1 MDARPRARPG
11 LLRRRPYL
19 RRVWLSEIV
28 SLLGDWMS
36 LVAVSLL
43 ALGDGSG
50 VVALALVMVGHH
62 LPIALFAPV
71 AGVLADRLDR
81 RWLLVVTS
89 VVQGVLTLAMAGA
102 VVLGSVA
109 AVQVLVFVRAS
120 VGALRFPVQ
129 SAVLRHVVEEDELLE
144 ANAILS
150 ATWSVMLAVGM
161 AAGGAIAALGP
172 TTALVLDAASFGL
185 GALLLGGLPPM
196 VAEGRPAEGGVASAI
211 ASVRRDLALAWRHAW
226 ERPRLLAAVLAK
238 TPVHLANGGALLLLN
253 VIAAQ
258 RAFAGTAALTLGLM
272 QCVRGAGTGIGPL
285 VGVALVRRGV
295 RGEVAAAAAA
305 WTAFGGIAAVAL
317 ARHWHWAVLLGV
329 AFVWGLGSGANWV
342 LSSSELQRLSP
353 DRFVGRLSAVDN
365 LALTIGLCATMLGGA
380 VVAERIE
387 APASAAWIGLGAG
400 VLAWIGLEWMLRR
413 RAAATG
419 AAELAVAEL
428 GATEVRSPQETGS
441 SGAPETELSLPPETE
456 RR

>member
-1 MDARPRARPG
+1 MTSAESRPRGRPG

-89 VVQGVLTLAMAGA
+89 GVQGVLTLGMAGA

-196 VAEGRPAEGGVASAI
+196 VAEGRPAEGGVARALV
-211 ASVRRDLALAWRHAW
+211 SVRRDLGLAWRHAW
-226 ERPRLLAAVLAK
+226 ERPPLLAAVLAK
-238 TPVHLANGGALLLLN
+238 TPVHLANGGALILLN
-253 VIAAQ
+253 VVAAQ
-258 RAFAGTAALTLGLM
+258 RAFAGTAALTLGLL

-285 VGVALVRRGV
+285 VGMALVRRGV

-305 WTAFGGIAAVAL
+305 WTAFGGIAALAL
-317 ARHWHWAVLLGV
+317 TRHWAALLAV

-365 LALTIGLCATMLGGA
+365 LALTLGLCATMLGGA

-400 VLAWIGLEWMLRR
+400 VLAWIGVEWMLRR

-419 AAELAVAEL
+419 AAEL
-428 GATEVRSPQETGS
+428 GATGLASPREAEEAGAS
-441 SGAPETELSLPPETE
+441 VAPETELSLPPETE